1 MSKTSLAFGFFC
13 DVNQIL
19 ISPSHLTGPLREK
32 KKVAFRDLWLVDFD
46 PFCVFL
52 SLFLSMTSEFG
63 RVFLKSRVRFALVIF
78 FKSSFHWNMANLD
91 RFYGASK
98 CRRNIDMGGWK
109 RIGTFP
115 PTLTLI
121 CSFCLLLRHLF
132 DKHSGCD
139 RSNGFIDVTE
149 KKNVFIN
156 GGRMLSKTD
165 VTSANTS
172 ETVSRDRGKDWPIA
186 DWRVPSNDP

>member
-1 MSKTSLAFGFFC
+1 
-13 DVNQIL
+13 
-19 ISPSHLTGPLREK
+19 
-32 KKVAFRDLWLVDFD
+32 
-46 PFCVFL
+46 
-52 SLFLSMTSEFG
+52 
-63 RVFLKSRVRFALVIF
+63 
-78 FKSSFHWNMANLD
+78 MAKID

-139 RSNGFIDVTE
+139 RSNGLIDVTE

-172 ETVSRDRGKDWPIA
+172 ETVSLKHGKNRSFLWSFQMQKKH
-186 DWRVPSNDP
+186 RYGRVKTNRYVPSNINFNLQLLFVIATFIWQTQWMRPQ

>member
-19 ISPSHLTGPLREK
+19 ISPSHLTGRLREK
-32 KKVAFRDLWLVDFD
+32 RKVVFGDLWLVDFD
-46 PFCVFL
+46 LFCVFL
-52 SLFLSMTSEFG
+52 SSLLFMTSKFG
-63 RVFLKSRVRFALVIF
+63 LVFLKSRVRFALVLF
-78 FKSSFHWNMANLD
+78 FKSSFHWNMAKID

-139 RSNGFIDVTE
+139 RSNGLIDVTE
-149 KKNVFIN
+149 KKKKRFYQRRSHVIQNRCNFRKYFWN
-156 GGRMLSKTD
+156 CF
-165 VTSANTS
+165 
-172 ETVSRDRGKDWPIA
+172 
-186 DWRVPSNDP
+186 

>member
-1 MSKTSLAFGFFC
+1 MSKTSLAFGFFS

-32 KKVAFRDLWLVDFD
+32 RKVAFRDLWLVDFD

-121 CSFCLLLRHLF
+121 CSFCLLLPHLF
-132 DKHSGCD
+132 DKHSECD
-139 RSNGFIDVTE
+139 RSNGLIDVTE
-149 KKNVFIN
+149 KKKRFYQRRSHVIQNRCNFRKYFWN
-156 GGRMLSKTD
+156 CF
-165 VTSANTS
+165 
-172 ETVSRDRGKDWPIA
+172 
-186 DWRVPSNDP
+186 